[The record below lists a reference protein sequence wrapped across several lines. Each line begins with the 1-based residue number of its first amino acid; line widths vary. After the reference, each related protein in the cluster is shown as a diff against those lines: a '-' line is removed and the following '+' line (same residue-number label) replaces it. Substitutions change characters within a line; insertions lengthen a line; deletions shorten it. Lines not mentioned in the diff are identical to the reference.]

1 MASPPLETVR
11 RALVVDANPFGLGLV
26 RDVLI
31 RHGIGEVDEAQD
43 GAEAVG
49 SLGDHRPDLVV
60 LDWDIP
66 VISARE
72 ILAIAGDRT
81 GPGRGPIPVLVTMSR
96 PTRSAVEAALK
107 AGASGILAAPFS
119 PGELRRRLTRM
130 LPKAAA

>member
-1 MASPPLETVR
+1 MAPPPARTLG
-11 RALVVDANPFGLGLV
+11 RALVADANPYGLGLV
-26 RDVLI
+26 RDILI

-49 SLGDHRPDLVV
+49 SLGDHRPDIVV

-72 ILAIAGDRT
+72 ILAIACDRT
-81 GPGRGPIPVLVTMSR
+81 GSGKGSIPVLVTMAL

-107 AGASGILAAPFS
+107 AGAGGILAAPFS
-119 PGELRRRLTRM
+119 PGEFRRRLARI
-130 LPKAAA
+130 LPRAAA